1 MNKLMLVLA
10 GALMSLPALAVTTVP
25 EPGSLGL
32 LGIGVAAV
40 LAARLRRK

>member
-10 GALMSLPALAVTTVP
+10 GALVSLPAFAVVEVP

-32 LGIGVAAV
+32 LGMGIAAV

>member
-1 MNKLMLVLA
+1 MNKMMLVLA
-10 GALMSLPALAVTTVP
+10 GALMSLPAAAAVPVP